1 MGRNTKRFMVYG
13 VSGLLALVVG
23 GVATAQQP
31 ETGIPEFDL
40 PGGKAVKLGPAEQLE
55 QAHGFVAS
63 MDHVRESV
71 RRDLEEARSKGD
83 VVKKLCLD
91 DKLNQLDIALRKAG
105 EREKALEN
113 AVRIN
118 DTELSNHEFTILSV
132 LNQRATALDAEAKLC
147 IGKEVVAVGDSST
160 QMDIEVAM
168 PDEAQ
173 TTAFPTPPLVTE
185 PPACASCFR

>member
-1 MGRNTKRFMVYG
+1 LTYAVG
-13 VSGLLALVVG
+13 GLLALIG
-23 GVATAQQP
+23 SGVAVAQQP
-31 ETGIPEFDL
+31 EGGIPEFDL
-40 PGGKAVKLGPAEQLE
+40 PGGKPVKLSPAEQLE
-55 QAHGFVAS
+55 QAQGFVS
-63 MDHVRESV
+63 TMERVRESV

-91 DKLNQLDIALRKAG
+91 DKLNQLDIALRKAS

-113 AVRIN
+113 AVRVN
-118 DTELSNHEFTILSV
+118 DGELSNHEFTILSV

-160 QMDIEVAM
+160 QMDIEGAM
-168 PDEAQ
+168 PDESQ

>member
-1 MGRNTKRFMVYG
+1 MRRTTKLFFTYAAG
-13 VSGLLALVVG
+13 GILALVG
-23 GVATAQQP
+23 SGVAIAQQP
-31 ETGIPEFDL
+31 VSGVPEFDL
-40 PGGKAVKLGPAEQLE
+40 PGGKAVKLSAPEQLE
-55 QAHGFVAS
+55 QARGFVAS
-63 MDHVRESV
+63 MERVRESV

-91 DKLNQLDIALRKAG
+91 DKLNQLDIALRKAS

-113 AVRIN
+113 AVKVS
-118 DTELSNHEFTILSV
+118 DAELSNHEFTILSV

-147 IGKEVVAVGDSST
+147 IGKEIVSVGDSST
-160 QMDIEVAM
+160 QMDVEGAM
-168 PDEAQ
+168 PGEEQ